1 MDIALFELDHTLIPF
16 DSAVAFTRHLIDEGV
31 LEPDFEAEYPQ
42 SFRCVSRA
50 RIAPSRADP
59 QCLGPKASAK
69 SGLESLP

>member
-42 SFRCVSRA
+42 LSVRSRA